1 MEVSD
6 DIWGIIDDRVFNS
19 PHYYTIDNKLVAA
32 QQASDLKIKIAKK
45 LDEDDLDP
53 DQEIRLREL
62 DSQIDENSN
71 PVVFVFSLTDKV
83 GI

>member
-19 PHYYTIDNKLVAA
+19 SYLYTPDNKLVFA
-32 QQASDLKIKIAKK
+32 QQASDLKVKIAKK
-45 LDEDDLDP
+45 LDEDNLDA

-71 PVVFVFSLTDKV
+71 PVVFVFSLKDKV